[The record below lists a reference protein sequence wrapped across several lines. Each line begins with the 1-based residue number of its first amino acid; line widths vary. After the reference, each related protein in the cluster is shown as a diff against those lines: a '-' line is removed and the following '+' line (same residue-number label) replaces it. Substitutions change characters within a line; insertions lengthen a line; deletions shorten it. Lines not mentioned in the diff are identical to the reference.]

1 MLAWVFMTGAIV
13 FEVAGTTCM
22 KLSDGFHNIVPTI
35 LMVPFYIVC
44 FVCLTFAIRKIDI
57 SVAYA
62 VWAGVGTTLI
72 TMVGIIWFDDPATVM
87 KIIAIGLIVAG
98 VVGLN
103 LQMEH
108 EPQKPAIEPAE
119 TENAV

>member
-1 MLAWVFMTGAIV
+1 M
-13 FEVAGTTCM
+13 
-22 KLSDGFHNIVPTI
+22 
-35 LMVPFYIVC
+35 
-44 FVCLTFAIRKIDI
+44 
-57 SVAYA
+57 
-62 VWAGVGTTLI
+62 GTTLI

-108 EPQKPAIEPAE
+108 EPQKPVIEPAE
-119 TENAV
+119 TENAI